1 MLSLSLLVARTAGD
15 GEGRMARVRRGFKAR
30 RRRNRILKA
39 ARGFRGGR
47 SKLFR
52 TAVEAVHRAW
62 AYAYRDRKV
71 KKREYRSLWI
81 IRVNAACREEGIAYS
96 RFMNGLKNAN
106 IAINRKLLA
115 ELAVSDPEGFR
126 KLVETA
132 KQAVSQPSI
141 QPVSG

>member
-1 MLSLSLLVARTAGD
+1 MVRIKSAVPRLR
-15 GEGRMARVRRGFKAR
+15 GRKRVFRKTKGQFGHRK
-30 RRRNRILKA
+30 NRIRQA
-39 ARGFRGGR
+39 IR
-47 SKLFR
+47 SLIKGMG
-52 TAVEAVHRAW
+52 
-62 AYAYRDRKV
+62 YAYRDRKV